1 MRSLIALL
9 LCFAAASSLIAAE
22 PVRVTCFGDSITF
35 GWELPKGRR
44 GELSYPGRL
53 QQLLGET
60 HRVANFGFPGCCAL
74 REGASPIWRVLT
86 NPNKGALG
94 SKPDIVIILLGT
106 NDAEDKSWKFKQHFT
121 RDYTD
126 IVALFQKLPSKPKI
140 YLCTLPRIF
149 PDGKYGNAERAR
161 VAAEEITPQIRKLA
175 QTLGTGLIEL
185 DGIFKNQTRKEAYQD
200 ALHPNPASYQRI
212 AETIFTALTGNQ
224 PDPTRYLR

>member
-1 MRSLIALL
+1 MRSLIAFL

-60 HRVANFGFPGCCAL
+60 HQVANFGFPGCCAL

-94 SKPDIVIILLGT
+94 S
-106 NDAEDKSWKFKQHFT
+106 
-121 RDYTD
+121 
-126 IVALFQKLPSKPKI
+126 
-140 YLCTLPRIF
+140 
-149 PDGKYGNAERAR
+149 KYGNAERAR

-185 DGIFKNQTRKEAYQD
+185 DGLFKNQTRKEAYQD
-200 ALHPNPASYQRI
+200 ALHPNPESYKRI
-212 AETIFTALTGNQ
+212 AETIFTALTGKQ
-224 PDPTRYLR
+224 PDQSLYR